1 MLKNCLILHLIATS
15 PFLFTLIFTLDKNRI
30 FYEYKIS

>member
-1 MLKNCLILHLIATS
+1 MLKNCLILHLIAS
-15 PFLFTLIFTLDKNRI
+15 PFLLTLIFTLDKNRI